1 MGFSKCFAI
10 RGGLDAWKQ
19 VGGLLEPL
27 KKKMLFLDKTFN
39 DPNENLAFD
48 EALLLQAELGQLD
61 ECLRIWE
68 IAENTV
74 VLGSGGIF
82 HDDVN
87 EAECLKSKVP
97 ILRRSSGGGT
107 VLLGKGCLLFSL
119 ILRTDARPGLA
130 TIKSSYISIM
140 EQIANSLGITGI
152 THDGTSD
159 LAWDNK
165 KFSGNAQQRKSLFI
179 LHHGSILYDFNIGMI
194 QKYLKHPTRQPDY
207 RLDRV
212 HEQFLTNLPI
222 PRIEIIS
229 RLQDSWKAKQ
239 NLQDLPIDT
248 MKNLVQEKYQLESW
262 IRRR

>member
-1 MGFSKCFAI
+1 M
-10 RGGLDAWKQ
+10 
-19 VGGLLEPL
+19 
-27 KKKMLFLDKTFN
+27 KKKMLFLDKTFA
-39 DPNENLAFD
+39 DPHENLAFD

-68 IAENTV
+68 IEENTV

-82 HDDVN
+82 HDDVK
-87 EAECLKSKVP
+87 EDKCLKAKVP

-119 ILRTDARPGLA
+119 ILRTDIRPGLA
-130 TIKSSYISIM
+130 TIKSSYVSIM
-140 EQIANSLGITGI
+140 EQIASSLGISGI

-165 KFSGNAQQRKSLFI
+165 KFSGNAQQRKSVFI

-194 QKYLKHPTRQPDY
+194 PNYLKHPARQPEY

-222 PRIEIIS
+222 ARSEIVS
-229 RLQDSWKAKQ
+229 RLQDSWKATQ
-239 NLQDLPIDT
+239 NLKDLPLD
-248 MKNLVQEKYQLESW
+248 MMNKLVQEKYNLDSW